1 MASQD
6 VQMLTDTNF
15 DAATRSGVVLVDF
28 WAEWCAPCK
37 RIAPTVDE
45 LARDYKGRAVVAK
58 VNVDENPGMV
68 GRFDIRGIPMLIV
81 LKNGQPVETLVGVQS
96 KDQLT
101 KLLDKHLQ

>member
-6 VQMLTDTNF
+6 VQTLTDDTF

-45 LARDYKGRAVVAK
+45 LARDYKDRVVVAK
-58 VNVDENPGMV
+58 VNVDENPAMV
-68 GRFDIRGIPMLIV
+68 GRFGIRGIPLLLV
-81 LKNGQPVETLVGVQS
+81 LKDGQPVETLVGVQS

-101 KLLDKHLQ
+101 KLLDRHLQ